1 MKETGWQGKLW
12 EGGLLFTLLYIL
24 IFAVCLLFISF
35 YFLAVPDTYKISWAR
50 NWTGATVVATLR
62 PQLLG
67 HQGTPTFY
75 LFKLHFGIPYHS
87 LWSFDQQFPFWEL
100 IQQIDSCIQNMIWP
114 YCCLLKQFFLKWQ
127 MFENLS
133 ISIGR
138 RLAKQTAAHPQNVMS
153 WIVKKLR
160 MLSRYYLC
168 REPQDALLSK
178 NRKIQNSVYNMNF
191 ERVKI
196 CTHSYFLVHIWK
208 SLVGYTH

>member
-100 IQQIDSCIQNMIWP
+100 ILGLGWKRWVWKAQKPSSIFPGMNGFRPLQFSPLHSALW
-114 YCCLLKQFFLKWQ
+114 LKIRFVAW
-127 MFENLS
+127 
-133 ISIGR
+133 
-138 RLAKQTAAHPQNVMS
+138 
-153 WIVKKLR
+153 R
-160 MLSRYYLC
+160 MLNIK
-168 REPQDALLSK
+168 LLS
-178 NRKIQNSVYNMNF
+178 VEVCHVEPELGCF
-191 ERVKI
+191 
-196 CTHSYFLVHIWK
+196 
-208 SLVGYTH
+208 